1 MSQENHYDILGV
13 KENATQDE
21 IKKAYRKLA
30 KENHPDK
37 GGNEDTFKKISVAYD
52 TIGDEE
58 KRKKYDIERQNPFGS
73 GGFNDMYDMFFKS
86 QFNNTHNEIKRHTT
100 TINLKI
106 GVIESYNGGKKT
118 LTYKRKNKC
127 ETCNGSGGE
136 KRVCTS
142 CKGQGGT
149 IREINFNGFAQH
161 IRTTCN
167 HCNGIGEFITNPC
180 FICHGTGVKDEIK
193 NVDVSLPKGIDDG
206 QFLRLK
212 ELGDF
217 RNGLYGDLIIRIMI
231 EKEKNFEKYGNSL
244 VYNSYLTIDEFNK
257 DSFLIPHPDGDLT
270 IKFPS
275 MIDTSK
281 PLRVKGKG
289 FNANGVRGDL
299 LINQYLKY
307 TKN

>member
-1 MSQENHYDILGV
+1 MNQENHYDILGV

-58 KRKKYDIERQNPFGS
+58 KRKKYDLERQNPFGR
-73 GGFNDMYDMFFKS
+73 GGFSDMYDMFFKS
-86 QFNNTHNEIKRHTT
+86 QNEAKRHTT

-127 ETCNGSGGE
+127 EVCNGTSGDKRMCGTCN
-136 KRVCTS
+136 
-142 CKGQGGT
+142 GQGGT
-149 IREINFNGFAQH
+149 IREINFNGFVQH

-167 HCNGIGEFITNPC
+167 HCNGVGEITTNPC
-180 FICHGTGVKDEIK
+180 FTCHGTSTKDEIK
-193 NVDVSLPKGIDDG
+193 NVDVNLPRGIDDG

-217 RNGLYGDLIIRIMI
+217 RNGMYGDLIIRVMI
-231 EKEKNFEKYGNSL
+231 EKENDFEKYGNSL
-244 VYNSYLTIDEFNK
+244 IYNSYLSLDDFKK

-270 IKFPS
+270 IKFPIT
-275 MIDTSK
+275 IDTSK

-289 FNANGVRGDL
+289 FNIGGIRGDL